1 MRNDDIFTNQSNY
14 NNELELKLRCDI
26 PSHYNNLLSNLRKIE
41 EKETSDGTV
50 TYFNNS
56 IRMIIS
62 KDNKTHSKVIYYFI

>member
-62 KDNKTHSKVIYYFI
+62 KDNKTLSKVIYYFI